1 MVLLYYIL
9 EYVNIER
16 RQQKS
21 THHCTL
27 QKTRFP
33 SFPPTTPPTIK
44 EKYQNHGFCTLF
56 PYYSS
61 HTFMLQILIEPRNFN
76 LFSLCRR
83 GKPFFEEAISLIF
96 QFQTKAPSA
105 NVSRVQNVVGSRHK
119 SRQQV
124 KHH

>member
-1 MVLLYYIL
+1 MVLLYIL

-33 SFPPTTPPTIK
+33 SFPPTIK

-61 HTFMLQILIEPRNFN
+61 HTFYMLQILIEPRNFN
-76 LFSLCRR
+76 LFSLVCCRR

-105 NVSRVQNVVGSRHK
+105 NAFQEFKMSSAVSAHK

-124 KHH
+124 KYH